1 MACVKVSWVDAHCF
15 MTNIIVLQ
23 CHAFED
29 FWVRF
34 LKHVHVGRFYMD
46 NYKATETSTQ
56 SVTGHAKR
64 ALKSLLRR
72 TSWARMQ
79 SCGSMTDDVIR
90 RRQTQLWPTI
100 VQLFIANKPIQTSA
114 QKQRLKATGCCL
126 KKLKITQK
134 GSSSERSES
143 NGVSIHNISV
153 GSITAQGTCILPLRC
168 SRLEF
173 VF

>member
-1 MACVKVSWVDAHCF
+1 MSWCTLFHDQYHRASMSC
-15 MTNIIVLQ
+15 LR
-23 CHAFED
+23 
-29 FWVRF
+29 RF
-34 LKHVHVGRFYMD
+34 LGYFLSMYGD
-46 NYKATETSTQ
+46 FTSLYLYNYKATETSTQ

-79 SCGSMTDDVIR
+79 SCGSMTDDVMPPVIR

-126 KKLKITQK
+126 KKLKITQR